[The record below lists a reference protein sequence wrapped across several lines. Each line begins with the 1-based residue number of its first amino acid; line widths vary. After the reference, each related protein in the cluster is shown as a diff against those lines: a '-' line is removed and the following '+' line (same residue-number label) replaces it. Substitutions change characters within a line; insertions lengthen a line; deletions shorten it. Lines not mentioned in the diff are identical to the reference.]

1 MASGIPPDG
10 LRPVG
15 REGFDLRAKNLL
27 ADRGCWSVRSET
39 SALHAFPTSHK

>member
-27 ADRGCWSVRSET
+27 ADRGCWSGAVRDERPPCIPDKS
-39 SALHAFPTSHK
+39 